1 MAEEKKKTEDAGK
14 LSPDNVLTAKMLGG
28 FSLQYQNREI
38 VLDRNTLSKT
48 TQLLQILLLAGK
60 EGVAKTSLIDAL
72 YGRDDS
78 VENKNGSLN
87 NTIFRMRKQLK
98 AAGLPESNFVVIK
111 SGMCYW
117 DERIPVSVDALEF
130 SEKARQARLADT
142 LEEQLRDCVAACR
155 MYTGEFLP
163 SMIGEDWVSVRNA
176 ACREQYFYCMNEAC
190 RELMSRERYE
200 ELVELA
206 HAAAEIYPFEEWQ
219 EWEIDGLIA
228 LARFK
233 EAMEVYERTTKKTL
247 DEFGLAPS
255 PEMLKRFRIMGERMS
270 QAAGAINDIR
280 HRLVEKEKK
289 RGAYF
294 WTVPSFVA
302 IYHVFS
308 RIMERK
314 GISVFIMLCTLK
326 NQKNQVC
333 GDEMGKDREVSHQLS
348 EAIRISLR
356 SGDFYTRYNY
366 SQYLIMLS
374 EIQQENCSVVSHRID
389 QNFQKMKETTGYY
402 IDFYV
407 ASIAEICEEEK
418 PKPEKKF
425 KEKKNMWK

>member
-1 MAEEKKKTEDAGK
+1 MPEQK
-14 LSPDNVLTAKMLGG
+14 LEVRMLGG
-28 FSLQYQNREI
+28 FSVMYAGKEI
-38 VLDRNTLSKT
+38 VIDRSFVSKT
-48 TQLLQILLLAGK
+48 TQLFQLFLTHAQD
-60 EGVAKTSLIDAL
+60 GVSKATLIDAL
-72 YGRDDS
+72 YGREE

-87 NTIFRMRKQLK
+87 NTIFRLRRQLK
-98 AAGLPESNFVVIK
+98 AAGLPDSNYICIQ
-111 SGMCYW
+111 SGMCTW
-117 DERIPVSVDALEF
+117 DETIPVWVDVCEF
-130 SEKARQARLADT
+130 EKLVQEGQECSK
-142 LEEQLRDCVAACR
+142 EEQLDAYRRAVAIYA
-155 MYTGEFLP
+155 GEFLP
-163 SMIGEDWVSVRNA
+163 NMIGEDWVTVENVH
-176 ACREQYFYCMNEAC
+176 CRDLYARCVQ
-190 RELMSRERYE
+190 ELCEDGMMEERYE
-200 ELVELA
+200 EVLRVSS
-206 HAAAEIYPFEEWQ
+206 AAAAIYPFEDWQ
-219 EWEIDGLIA
+219 LWQIDSLMA
-228 LARFK
+228 MSRYQ
-233 EAMEVYERTTKKTL
+233 EAMTVYEKSTQL
-247 DEFGLAPS
+247 AFDELGLSPS
-255 PEMLKRFRIMGERMS
+255 PEMLRRFRIMGEHVS
-270 QAAGAINDIR
+270 QTAEVADDIKN
-280 HRLVEKEKK
+280 RLSEKEKTM
-289 RGAYF
+289 GAYYCAF
-294 WTVPSFVA
+294 PSFVD

>member
-270 QAAGAINDIR
+270 QAAGAIDNIR

-294 WTVPSFVA
+294 CTFPSFVD

-333 GDEMGKDREVSHQLS
+333 GDEMGKDREASYQLS

-374 EIQQENCSVVSHRID
+374 EIQQENCSIVSHRID
-389 QNFQKMKETTGYY
+389 QNFQKMEETTGYY